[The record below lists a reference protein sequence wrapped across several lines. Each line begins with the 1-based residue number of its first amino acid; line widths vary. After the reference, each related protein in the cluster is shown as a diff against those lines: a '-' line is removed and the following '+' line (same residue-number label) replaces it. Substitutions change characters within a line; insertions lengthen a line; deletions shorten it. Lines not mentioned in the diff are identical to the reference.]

1 MADRQPPSPPEPDTG
16 ALAEQWQEM
25 AEQSQRVIQAF
36 IERQQ
41 RDDEYSIVDPVN
53 IGRAFMQMTA
63 QLMADPQKLAE
74 AQLQLWQDSLKLWQ
88 STAQRMMGGEAE
100 PAAETPRGDR
110 RFKDKAWSEDV
121 AFDYIKQS
129 YLLTS
134 RWVQSL
140 ISDVDGLDPQDR
152 DKVDFYTRQ
161 FVSAVSPSNFV
172 ATNPAV
178 MRRVEETKGQCLV
191 DGLKHM
197 LDDME
202 RGRGQLQISMT
213 DMDAFKVGENVA
225 VSPGKVI
232 YQNELMQLIQYD
244 PATEQVYQRPL
255 LVVPPW
261 INKFYV
267 LDLQPKNSFIKWV
280 VDQGYTLFVVSWVN
294 PRRDLAHKTFADYM
308 LEGPLAALHA
318 IEQATGER
326 QVNILGFCI
335 GGILVESLLA
345 YMAAKG
351 DDRVQSATFL
361 ATMVDFQEVGE
372 VSVFLDEEQLQN
384 MEKHIEEK
392 GYLEG
397 RHMAQM
403 FNMMREND
411 LIWSFVVNN
420 YLMGRDPM
428 PFDLL
433 YWNADST
440 RLPAAMLLYY
450 LREVYME
457 NGLIKPDHLE
467 LDGVKID
474 LRRVETPAYVLATKD
489 DHIAPWVSCY
499 PITQVFSGPLKFV
512 LGASGHI
519 AGIVNPPAA
528 GKYGYWTH
536 SKHPADPQAWFDKAK
551 AHQGSWWP
559 DWDKWL
565 AKKSGKKVPART
577 PGDGKLAPIEDA
589 PGSYVKVRAPE

>member
-1 MADRQPPSPPEPDTG
+1 
-16 ALAEQWQEM
+16 M

-308 LEGPLAALHA
+308 L
-318 IEQATGER
+318 
-326 QVNILGFCI
+326 
-335 GGILVESLLA
+335 
-345 YMAAKG
+345 
-351 DDRVQSATFL
+351 
-361 ATMVDFQEVGE
+361 
-372 VSVFLDEEQLQN
+372 
-384 MEKHIEEK
+384 
-392 GYLEG
+392 
-397 RHMAQM
+397 
-403 FNMMREND
+403 
-411 LIWSFVVNN
+411 
-420 YLMGRDPM
+420 
-428 PFDLL
+428 
-433 YWNADST
+433 
-440 RLPAAMLLYY
+440 
-450 LREVYME
+450 
-457 NGLIKPDHLE
+457 
-467 LDGVKID
+467 
-474 LRRVETPAYVLATKD
+474 
-489 DHIAPWVSCY
+489 
-499 PITQVFSGPLKFV
+499 
-512 LGASGHI
+512 
-519 AGIVNPPAA
+519 
-528 GKYGYWTH
+528 
-536 SKHPADPQAWFDKAK
+536 
-551 AHQGSWWP
+551 
-559 DWDKWL
+559 
-565 AKKSGKKVPART
+565 
-577 PGDGKLAPIEDA
+577 
-589 PGSYVKVRAPE
+589 